1 MTASR
6 TGAAV
11 IMLAMAGCFL
21 LITNLGEPPRPD
33 RIILEVAMLAPL
45 LIWLLSRRLHLRH

>member
-21 LITNLGEPPRPD
+21 LIPNLGEPPQPD
-33 RIILEVAMLAPL
+33 RIIVEVAMLAPL
-45 LIWLLSRRLHLRH
+45 LIWLWSRRLHLRH